1 MTKLATRRAV
11 LAGGCKRACNQ
22 GAPTNLKSLHHKA
35 RAGAAFGAG
44 LLFLWK
50 HLCPKDCRYSNRRIC
65 FALLKHFRRPD
76 CQLQEPK

>member
-44 LLFLWK
+44 LYFYGNAYAQRIADIQTDGFA
-50 HLCPKDCRYSNRRIC
+50 PRY
-65 FALLKHFRRPD
+65 
-76 CQLQEPK
+76 